1 MRGTQMETESNQSET
16 ANKEADVYAAFC
28 VVLPTSAMDDLAM
41 TVMHEL
47 QILVSRYTSRGV
59 SLTYNVASS
68 TAVPVPEI
76 TNG

>member
-1 MRGTQMETESNQSET
+1 MRGIQMGTESKQSET

-28 VVLPTSAMDDLAM
+28 VVLPTSAMDETAM
-41 TVMHEL
+41 SIMHEL